1 MQSKHARLT
10 AAKPNRSGDLAK
22 FGIGQP
28 LVRAEDGRFV
38 TGAGRYVDDY
48 QEEDALHAVFLR
60 SPHAHAEIRAI
71 DTSTAQAAP
80 GVIAVFTGEDWLS
93 AGFSGLPLR
102 PSIKQPDGSPIANP
116 PRPALAVGRVRYVG
130 DCTAMIVAKSAREAE
145 DAIELISVTYDPL
158 DSVVEAREALK
169 QSAPVIWPEEAPG
182 NLAFVWRIG
191 DAEKTEAALRSAAR
205 VVTLEVINNRVIPNS
220 METRG
225 VIARRD
231 AQTGRITFS
240 GSIQNP
246 FGFQTLLCDLF
257 GWPKEKLRCRA
268 DDVGGGFGCK
278 NQLQPEHAM
287 VVLACEKLQRTI
299 KWINDRSGS
308 FVSDA
313 HARDLVS
320 TIQLGVDASGR
331 FTALSV
337 DTTANLGAYMS
348 TNGALIP
355 TLPVAAVLGGA
366 YDLPTIFMEVRA
378 AFTNTVPVDAYRG
391 AGRPE
396 AVYLLERTIDVAARQ
411 LELTPA
417 ELRLRNLIKPEQ
429 LPYKN
434 ALGRVIDTGDFQT
447 VLLRTLALADV
458 ERFQERA
465 ALAKT
470 RNSRR
475 GLGIAYYLEA
485 TLGPPSDTA
494 RIAFA
499 ADGTATLSVG
509 TQSNG
514 QGHETTF
521 PQIAAA
527 LFGITPD
534 RLSFR
539 QADTDATIEGGG
551 HGGSR
556 SLNLGGTAV
565 MLASRKIIE
574 KGKLIAAQL
583 LEAAVADIEFSPG
596 LYRVTGTDR
605 TVSFDEMISVSFDRA
620 RLHSDLIPG
629 LDETARYEREAFNF
643 PNGCHICEVEVNLDT
658 GLTRVVKYTVV
669 DDFGRIIYPLI
680 VRGQVIGGIVQG
692 IGQALL
698 ENTHYDGHSGQ
709 LLTASLMDYC
719 LPRADVL
726 TNIDVELYEEAPTAT
741 NPLGA
746 KGCGEAGATG
756 SPPAVVN
763 AVMDALAEYGI
774 EHLDMPLVP
783 AKVWSVVESSIQ

>member
-1 MQSKHARLT
+1 MQSKHAPLGADKLEPSR
-10 AAKPNRSGDLAK
+10 DLAK

-28 LVRAEDGRFV
+28 LIRVEDWRFI
-38 TGAGRYVDDY
+38 TGAGHYVDDY
-48 QEEDALHAVFLR
+48 QEEGALHAVFLR
-60 SPHAHAEIRAI
+60 SPHAHADIRAI
-71 DTSTAQAAP
+71 DTSKAQAAP
-80 GVIAVFTGEDWLS
+80 GVVAVFTGEDWLN

-102 PSIKQPDGSPIANP
+102 PSIKQADGSPIANP
-116 PRPALAVGRVRYVG
+116 PRPGLAVGRVRYVG
-130 DCTAMIVAKSAREAE
+130 ECISMIVAKSAREAE
-145 DAIELISVTYDPL
+145 DAIELISAKYDPL
-158 DSVVEAREALK
+158 DSVVEARDALK
-169 QSAPVIWPEEAPG
+169 EGAPVIWPQEAPG
-182 NLAFVWRIG
+182 NQGFLWRVG
-191 DAEKTEAALRSAAR
+191 DSEKTEAALRSAPR
-205 VVTLEVINNRVIPNS
+205 VVTLDVINNRLIPNS

-320 TIQLGVDASGR
+320 NVRLGLDECGR

-337 DTTANLGAYMS
+337 STIANLGAYVS

-366 YDLPTIFMEVRA
+366 YDLPAISMEVRA

-396 AVYLLERTIDVAARQ
+396 AVYLLERTVDFAARQ
-411 LELTPA
+411 LGLPSV
-417 ELRLRNLIKPEQ
+417 ELRRRNLIKPHQ

-434 ALGRVIDTGDFQT
+434 ALGRVIDTGDFET
-447 VLLRTLALADV
+447 VLQRALALADV
-458 ERFQERA
+458 KNFPERA
-465 ALAKT
+465 AAAKA
-470 RNSRR
+470 RDCRR
-475 GLGIAYYLEA
+475 GLGLAYYLES
-485 TLGPPSDTA
+485 TLGPPSDMA
-494 RIAFA
+494 RLAFTP
-499 ADGTATLSVG
+499 DGRATLSVG

-527 LFGITPD
+527 LFGISPD
-534 RLSFR
+534 RVSFQ
-539 QADTDATIEGGG
+539 QADTDVTSEGGG

-565 MLASRKIIE
+565 VLASRQIIN
-574 KGKLIAAQL
+574 KGRVIAAHL
-583 LEAAVADIEFSPG
+583 LEASASDIEFSPG
-596 LYRVTGTDR
+596 QYRIAGTDR
-605 TVSFDEMISVSFDRA
+605 RISFDEVISASFDRA
-620 RLHSDLIPG
+620 RLAPDLTPG
-629 LDETARYEREAFNF
+629 LDESARYEREAFNF
-643 PNGCHICEVEVNLDT
+643 PNGCHICEVEVDLHT
-658 GLTRVVKYTVV
+658 GLTQIMKYSVV
-669 DDFGRIIYPLI
+669 DDFGRIINPLI

-698 ENTHYDGHSGQ
+698 ENTQHDKHSGQ

-726 TNIDVELYEEAPTAT
+726 TSINVELFEGAPTAT

-756 SPPAVVN
+756 APPAVVN
-763 AVMDALAEYGI
+763 AVVDALAEYGI

-783 AKVWSVVESSIQ
+783 AKVWSSVESSTQ